1 MILIKL
7 DLSLRKSSGNQG
19 LCIEHV
25 ARVVILGVSD
35 LTVGLWAKSG
45 KLRPIGIGGLTI
57 LLPKSTTHYPAFGA
71 CVVTDGGNRGLRYSS
86 RSSKLGL
93 L

>member
-19 LCIEHV
+19 LCIEHI

-57 LLPKSTTHYPAFGA
+57 LLPKAQLIILRSVLVWLPTVAI
-71 CVVTDGGNRGLRYSS
+71 VV
-86 RSSKLGL
+86 
-93 L
+93 